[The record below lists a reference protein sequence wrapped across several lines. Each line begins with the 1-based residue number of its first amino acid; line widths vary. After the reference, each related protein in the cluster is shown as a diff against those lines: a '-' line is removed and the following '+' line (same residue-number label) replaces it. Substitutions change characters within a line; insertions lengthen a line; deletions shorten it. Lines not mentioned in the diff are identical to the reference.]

1 MPQEGK
7 NTLSFQNLIR
17 EKNATNSINYSGFA
31 CTVILGLLIFLAY
44 FKLFR
49 FVSHHNHTVV
59 SNLQQENPSHIKDRK
74 EAKIT
79 KTLVI
84 VVLGFAARWPPL
96 LAIPK
101 ISEEDPKMFRL
112 NIDKICLIQH

>member
-7 NTLSFQNLIR
+7 STLSFQNLIR

-49 FVSHHNHTVV
+49 FVSHYNHTVL
-59 SNLQQENPSHIKDRK
+59 SNLQHENPSHIK

-112 NIDKICLIQH
+112 NIDKL